1 MNIQTLEAEL
11 DRALIAK
18 LESDEQVRQ
27 LTGHIDRVTAEST
40 TTTGPKLNATDCAKL
55 VSAALAVNDRLRQRC
70 EEIDKALKAAK
81 RNVLPKDRHGM
92 PITPAPQAS

>member
-11 DRALIAK
+11 DRTLIAV
-18 LESDEQVRQ
+18 LESDEQIRQ
-27 LTGHIDRVTAEST
+27 LTGHIDSVTAES

-55 VSAALAVNDRLRQRC
+55 VTAALAVNDRLRQRC

-81 RNVLPKDRHGM
+81 RNALPKDRHGM